1 MTPIGQ
7 NSPMEDIH
15 EEIVNKMK
23 SQALIKPFFI
33 AERLI
38 HDPKKR
44 IYHVHVFNKQYTEL
58 LTNLANQ
65 IETDTVVVIDISNGA
80 YIEKIDSIF
89 RMKGLEI
96 SYVEVGTPF
105 TKIQERD
112 AIKAWSGWH
121 TFPQIFVNGYLIG
134 GHEELR
140 KAFDDGT
147 LDKIIN
153 VKKTTKSTPNSPVP
167 VLKKKPSLKKF
178 VLPEKSDYELDD
190 QFLKKCQELSN
201 ITLADLNVDEKFRLD
216 ETEFRKPYNE
226 TFNLLKKLNDPL
238 TPDQQFKIIEKA
250 INQMPLEVEYHYKK
264 NLKYKTEVIVGIDDM
279 LPIFI
284 YSLIRAKI
292 QKMYSI
298 FRVLTDFVDVKSSD
312 GYCLATLDTAIQ
324 SISGLKPKKQ
334 VEWNWN
340 NILLNDF

>member
-1 MTPIGQ
+1 
-7 NSPMEDIH
+7 MEDIH
-15 EEIVNKMK
+15 EEIVNKLK
-23 SQALIKPFFI
+23 SQPQIRPFFI

-44 IYHVHVFNKQYTEL
+44 TYHVHVINKQYTDL
-58 LTNLANQ
+58 LTNLSIK
-65 IETDTVVVIDISNGA
+65 IETDTIVVLDMSNGT
-80 YIEKIDSIF
+80 YMEKIQSIF

-96 SYVEVGTPF
+96 DLQEFGTPF
-105 TKIQERD
+105 TKKNERE
-112 AIKAWSGWH
+112 AIKAWSGWQ

-134 GHEELR
+134 GYIEL
-140 KAFDDGT
+140 KKSFDDGS

-153 VKKTTKSTPNSPVP
+153 IKKKQTPNSPTP
-167 VLKKKPSLKKF
+167 TILKKKSSSKKF
-178 VLPEKSDYELDD
+178 LNTVMSDYELDD
-190 QFLKKCQELSN
+190 MFLKKCQELSN
-201 ITLADLNVDEKFRLD
+201 LTLADLNVDEKFRLD

-226 TFNLLKKLNDPL
+226 TYSLLKKLNDPL

-264 NLKYKTEVIVGIDDM
+264 NLKYKGEVIVGIDDM

-284 YSLIRAKI
+284 YCLIRAKV

-298 FRVLTDFVDVKSSD
+298 FRVLTDFVDVKGSD
-312 GYCLATLDTAIQ
+312 GYCLATLDTAIN
-324 SISGLKPKKQ
+324 SIVNMKPKKQ
-334 VEWNWN
+334 IEWNWN